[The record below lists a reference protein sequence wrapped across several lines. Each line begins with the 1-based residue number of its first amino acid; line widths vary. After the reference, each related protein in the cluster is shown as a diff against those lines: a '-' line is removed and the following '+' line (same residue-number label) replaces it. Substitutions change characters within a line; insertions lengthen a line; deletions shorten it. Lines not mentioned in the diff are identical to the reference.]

1 MLCELVEVFDEPFR
15 LVKIWAAVSLMMLL
29 VIFASSGLVFY
40 HLYWPSKVTY
50 DKWRFKSN
58 PVYPPVEKVR
68 DEIMQMLK
76 GMICSAI
83 FPSLSL
89 YFANTSLS
97 QTFCGWGGYS
107 LSYHVMTTFVVWL
120 GSDFFEFFYHRLG
133 HVDFRFW
140 KQVRWQLKYGILQ
153 LLEILIFQHKHHHV
167 FFNPSPF
174 AVIADEWA
182 DQLMRS
188 SPLFVIPLLM
198 PVNMDMLFITYAA
211 FFYFYGVY
219 LHSGHELESLSA
231 HNAYFNTSFQVLWSS
246 NIPSMI
252 PLIYFYFT

>member
-1 MLCELVEVFDEPFR
+1 MLCELVDLFDEPFR
-15 LVKIWAAVSLMMLL
+15 LVKIWAVVSLMMLL

-50 DKWRFKSN
+50 DKWRYKSN

-107 LSYHVMTTFVVWL
+107 LSYHIMTTFVVWL

-140 KQVRWQLKYGILQ
+140 KQVRWILQ
-153 LLEILIFQHKHHHV
+153 LLHRNKNLIRNLNFSISITMSSSILLH
-167 FFNPSPF
+167 
-174 AVIADEWA
+174 
-182 DQLMRS
+182 LLS
-188 SPLFVIPLLM
+188 SPM
-198 PVNMDMLFITYAA
+198 N
-211 FFYFYGVY
+211 G
-219 LHSGHELESLSA
+219 
-231 HNAYFNTSFQVLWSS
+231 
-246 NIPSMI
+246 
-252 PLIYFYFT
+252 LIN

>member
-1 MLCELVEVFDEPFR
+1 MQ
-15 LVKIWAAVSLMMLL
+15 
-29 VIFASSGLVFY
+29 
-40 HLYWPSKVTY
+40 VTFE
-50 DKWRFKSN
+50 KWRYKSN

-107 LSYHVMTTFVVWL
+107 LSYHIMTTFVVWL

-140 KQVRWQLKYGILQ
+140 KQVRWILQ
-153 LLEILIFQHKHHHV
+153 LLHRNKNLTRNLHFSISITMSSSILPH
-167 FFNPSPF
+167 
-174 AVIADEWA
+174 
-182 DQLMRS
+182 LLS
-188 SPLFVIPLLM
+188 SPMNGLINWCAVLHCSLYPYWCRSIWICFLSLTLHFFTFMVFICILAMNWKASRLTMPTSTLLFK
-198 PVNMDMLFITYAA
+198 YCC
-211 FFYFYGVY
+211 Y
-219 LHSGHELESLSA
+219 
-231 HNAYFNTSFQVLWSS
+231 QK
-246 NIPSMI
+246 
-252 PLIYFYFT
+252 